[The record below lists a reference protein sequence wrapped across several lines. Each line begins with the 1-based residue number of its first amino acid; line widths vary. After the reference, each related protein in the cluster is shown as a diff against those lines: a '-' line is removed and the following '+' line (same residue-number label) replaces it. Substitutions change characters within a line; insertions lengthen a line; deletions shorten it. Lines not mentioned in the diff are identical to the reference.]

1 MRLIMMILTVAVVNF
16 LDALTTYIIV
26 AAGGREVNPLISD
39 IVNTAPAA
47 IFFIHIAATA
57 AIVAL
62 LVAADVT
69 ARRLPAA
76 LYSKIANFTHYA
88 FAASA
93 IFRIAVV
100 LNNVLGIAVGV
111 TPLADFFAT

>member
-1 MRLIMMILTVAVVNF
+1 MRLNLIISTVAVVNF

-39 IVNTAPAA
+39 IVNTAPAV

-76 LYSKIANFTHYA
+76 LYSKITNFTHYV
-88 FAASA
+88 FAASV

-100 LNNVLGIAVGV
+100 LNNVLGIAAGV